1 MSEDYCTAFLE
12 RSGRFKN
19 HQNSEIPRECEKF
32 ANIRA
37 TLQRR
42 RTTQEE
48 DEAVA
53 FAGMD
58 ANSAL
63 EARRARAHGSLN
75 GAQIRRRMTSHDH
88 ETRHKTNST
97 SWFF

>member
-1 MSEDYCTAFLE
+1 MNTGKLQVPS
-12 RSGRFKN
+12 
-19 HQNSEIPRECEKF
+19 ECEKF
-32 ANIRA
+32 AANIKA

-42 RTTQEE
+42 KSNQE

-58 ANSAL
+58 AGAAL
-63 EARRARAHGSLN
+63 EARRARAHGSRS
-75 GAQIRRRMTSHDH
+75 GAQIRRRMTSQGKKP
-88 ETRHKTNST
+88 EST

>member
-1 MSEDYCTAFLE
+1 MSSIQQLP
-12 RSGRFKN
+12 K
-19 HQNSEIPRECEKF
+19 ECEKF

-37 TLQRR
+37 TMLQRR
-42 RTTQEE
+42 KSDQD

-58 ANSAL
+58 AGSAL

-88 ETRHKTNST
+88 EAKKKDNGT